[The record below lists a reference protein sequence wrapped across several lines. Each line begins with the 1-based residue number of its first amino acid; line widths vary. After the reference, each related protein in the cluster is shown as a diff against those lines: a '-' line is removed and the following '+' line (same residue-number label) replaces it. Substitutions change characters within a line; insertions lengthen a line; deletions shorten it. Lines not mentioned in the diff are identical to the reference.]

1 MATVC
6 VMGAGGAADIR
17 TLSDPLNGDA
27 VGPRGT
33 QGDDAAGDS
42 LAFEIRRAGKR
53 MEQAMA
59 AGQRDLAVVWMR
71 CMYGLIGERARRA
84 NDIQKGEQA

>member
-1 MATVC
+1 
-6 VMGAGGAADIR
+6 MGMLLVREG
-17 TLSDPLNGDA
+17 L
-27 VGPRGT
+27 
-33 QGDDAAGDS
+33 
-42 LAFEIRRAGKR
+42 RAGKR